1 MRRLPCFHSLSSY
14 LNTEETTSKQA
25 ARSGEVEE
33 ELGVSQNFRSII
45 SLVTCLQR
53 HRIIDYKLDNQRP
66 KTDYL
71 ELGCV
76 PDPIV
81 VWDPL

>member
-1 MRRLPCFHSLSSY
+1 M
-14 LNTEETTSKQA
+14 
-25 ARSGEVEE
+25 GE

-45 SLVTCLQR
+45 GLVTCLQR

>member
-1 MRRLPCFHSLSSY
+1 MNEKHMDDMSLVATLDS
-14 LNTEETTSKQA
+14 EM
-25 ARSGEVEE
+25 EVGE